1 MLHTKNKCTNWL
13 NKIIYWNN
21 FVTPL
26 VQLDGGQF
34 QEQSQEY
41 VRWKE
46 WRDKVAV
53 ELRQSVSIYLY
64 LQYQNDT
71 NNFRNNISATIFL
84 IYSFQFTNL
93 KLQTSN
99 LANEHLD
106 RIKSLKDLQFRILDQ
121 VNILTL
127 YSITYYILLADYCS
141 VSISIPS
148 LLFQEL
154 NTWKREQQ
162 LAGNGAPFSNNL
174 DTIQKW

>member
-1 MLHTKNKCTNWL
+1 M
-13 NKIIYWNN
+13 IPIRY
-21 FVTPL
+21 F
-26 VQLDGGQF
+26 
-34 QEQSQEY
+34 
-41 VRWKE
+41 
-46 WRDKVAV
+46 
-53 ELRQSVSIYLY
+53 
-64 LQYQNDT
+64 
-71 NNFRNNISATIFL
+71 FRNNISATIYL

-121 VNILTL
+121 VTILTL

-141 VSISIPS
+141 LSISIPS

>member
-1 MLHTKNKCTNWL
+1 M
-13 NKIIYWNN
+13 
-21 FVTPL
+21 
-26 VQLDGGQF
+26 
-34 QEQSQEY
+34 
-41 VRWKE
+41 
-46 WRDKVAV
+46 AV

-127 YSITYYILLADYCS
+127 YYITYYIIVGRLL
-141 VSISIPS
+141 
-148 LLFQEL
+148 
-154 NTWKREQQ
+154 
-162 LAGNGAPFSNNL
+162 
-174 DTIQKW
+174 

>member
-1 MLHTKNKCTNWL
+1 M
-13 NKIIYWNN
+13 
-21 FVTPL
+21 
-26 VQLDGGQF
+26 
-34 QEQSQEY
+34 
-41 VRWKE
+41 
-46 WRDKVAV
+46 AV

-71 NNFRNNISATIFL
+71 NKIFYFRNNISATIFL

-127 YSITYYILLADYCS
+127 FSITY
-141 VSISIPS
+141 
-148 LLFQEL
+148 
-154 NTWKREQQ
+154 
-162 LAGNGAPFSNNL
+162 
-174 DTIQKW
+174 

>member
-1 MLHTKNKCTNWL
+1 M
-13 NKIIYWNN
+13 
-21 FVTPL
+21 
-26 VQLDGGQF
+26 
-34 QEQSQEY
+34 
-41 VRWKE
+41 
-46 WRDKVAV
+46 AV

-127 YSITYYILLADYCS
+127 YSITYYYWEIIVAYPYQFPLFFSRSSIHGRENNSLLAT
-141 VSISIPS
+141 VLP
-148 LLFQEL
+148 FQ
-154 NTWKREQQ
+154 
-162 LAGNGAPFSNNL
+162 
-174 DTIQKW
+174 II

>member
-1 MLHTKNKCTNWL
+1 MLKR
-13 NKIIYWNN
+13 Y
-21 FVTPL
+21 
-26 VQLDGGQF
+26 Q
-34 QEQSQEY
+34 
-41 VRWKE
+41 
-46 WRDKVAV
+46 
-53 ELRQSVSIYLY
+53 LY
-64 LQYQNDT
+64 L
-71 NNFRNNISATIFL
+71 RNNISATIFL
-84 IYSFQFTNL
+84 MYSFQFTNL

-127 YSITYYILLADYCS
+127 YYITYYILVSDIVAYYS
-141 VSISIPS
+141 ISISIPS
-148 LLFQEL
+148 ILFQEL

>member
-1 MLHTKNKCTNWL
+1 M
-13 NKIIYWNN
+13 
-21 FVTPL
+21 
-26 VQLDGGQF
+26 
-34 QEQSQEY
+34 
-41 VRWKE
+41 
-46 WRDKVAV
+46 AV
-53 ELRQSVSIYLY
+53 ELRQSVSIYSY
-64 LQYQNDT
+64 LLYQNDT
-71 NNFRNNISATIFL
+71 NKIFYFRNNISATIFL

-127 YSITYYILLADYCS
+127 YYITYYILLLGDYCS
-141 VSISIPS
+141 LSISIPS